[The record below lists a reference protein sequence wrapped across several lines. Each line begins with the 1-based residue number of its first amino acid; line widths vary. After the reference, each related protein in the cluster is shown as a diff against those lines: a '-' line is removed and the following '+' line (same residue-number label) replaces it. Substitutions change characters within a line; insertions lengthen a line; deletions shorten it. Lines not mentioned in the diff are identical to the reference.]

1 MANLPSAANAGVAL
15 LPSALLV
22 AGVYVVKPEFVA
34 YAVAVAGVLVG
45 FAFISNGSMSFP
57 LFPVPECDLM
67 VPCRASQG
75 VEPYRVPELCAQGE
89 ERRLAQRLH
98 LPVCSSPAD

>member
-34 YAVAVAGVLVG
+34 YAVAGVLVG

-57 LFPVPECDLM
+57 LFPAPRE
-67 VPCRASQG
+67 
-75 VEPYRVPELCAQGE
+75 
-89 ERRLAQRLH
+89 
-98 LPVCSSPAD
+98 

>member
-57 LFPVPECDLM
+57 LFPAPRE
-67 VPCRASQG
+67 
-75 VEPYRVPELCAQGE
+75 
-89 ERRLAQRLH
+89 
-98 LPVCSSPAD
+98 